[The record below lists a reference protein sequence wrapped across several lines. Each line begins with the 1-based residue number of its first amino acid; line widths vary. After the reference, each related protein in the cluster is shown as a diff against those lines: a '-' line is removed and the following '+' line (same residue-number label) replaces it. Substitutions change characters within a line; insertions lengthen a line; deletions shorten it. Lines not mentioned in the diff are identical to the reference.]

1 MKQFIL
7 LLTLISLPLVNI
19 QAAEEPI
26 GRLFSTP
33 EQRNNLDALRELKR
47 NQPEQAVETVVHA
60 TVIERKP
67 IVLPDAINMQ
77 GYVKRT
83 DGKKGTVWIN
93 GKTVQEHSGNQ
104 DVQVGKLPK
113 NGKRVPMA
121 KRLSLKAGQIYDP
134 ETNKVRKSRSYR
146 IQLDSAITAYTLKTI
161 TDSGVTNERDKKT
174 TKVLV
179 EAKNALLGSVVG
191 RLV

>member
-33 EQRNNLDALRELKR
+33 EQRNNLDALREVKR

-113 NGKRVPMA
+113 NGNRIPIRIPA
-121 KRLSLKAGQIYDP
+121 NGKRLSLKAGQIYDP

-146 IQLDSAITAYTLKTI
+146 IQR
-161 TDSGVTNERDKKT
+161 DSGRIGY
-174 TKVLV
+174 
-179 EAKNALLGSVVG
+179 AKSQ
-191 RLV
+191 